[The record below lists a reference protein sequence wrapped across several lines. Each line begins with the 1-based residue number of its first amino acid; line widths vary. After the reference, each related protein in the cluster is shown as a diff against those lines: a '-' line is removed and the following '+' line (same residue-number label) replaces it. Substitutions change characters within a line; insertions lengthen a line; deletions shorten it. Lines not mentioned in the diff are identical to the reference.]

1 MKKLYYKSK
10 LLTYVLSILILV
22 ISSESLFSQSN
33 PEQLDAYELE
43 KEPLPKKKEDPFED
57 SNSKLKYFSINPG
70 LTLESVTV
78 DISGRGNNATMT
90 QKGPGE
96 FTWMLDVK
104 SRDFQISD
112 YVGIHLLIHN
122 SNFYLN
128 NQFVPQPAEV
138 SSAEEESS
146 SGGSVTGNRT
156 KQDVNTRMQ
165 GFYSMTMPILYF
177 GEEGSDSYRFG
188 LGFGPSNVRLNGQ
201 VDFQNPN
208 ITSTYLFSDISN
220 RENFLNNV
228 SAIQFLTGNI
238 SPTSGDPTVSY
249 LIGNLSSGNNL
260 EALGL
265 YFAANQLLKPDP
277 LAFYF
282 LSSSP
287 GLYTPLEALT
297 LASLSR
303 SQVNI
308 AKRNAFAFL
317 FYFET
322 PKFGPLKFRLSFG
335 GPIFKEN
342 GYTYEF
348 RTFHLALF
356 APIEF

>member
-1 MKKLYYKSK
+1 MKFIILKTFQRIF
-10 LLTYVLSILILV
+10 LLPLILIP
-22 ISSESLFSQSN
+22 ISISTLFAQGIPQENDSFN
-33 PEQLDAYELE
+33 LE
-43 KEPLPKKKEDPFED
+43 EKQNNQEIKDPFEK

-70 LTLESVTV
+70 VTLESVTV

-90 QKGPGE
+90 QEGPGE
-96 FTWMLDVK
+96 FTWMFDVK
-104 SRDFQISD
+104 SRDFQISQ
-112 YVGIHLLIHN
+112 YVGIHLLLHN

-128 NQFVPQPAEV
+128 NQFVARPAEF
-138 SSAEEESS
+138 SSPEEDSS
-146 SGGSVTGNRT
+146 TNSGPSGNRI

-165 GFYSMTMPILYF
+165 GFYSMTMPILYL
-177 GEEGSDSYRFG
+177 GEEGSDNYRLGF
-188 LGFGPSNVRLNGQ
+188 GFGPSNIRLNGQ

-208 ITSTYLFSDISN
+208 ISATYLLSDISN
-220 RENFLNNV
+220 RENFLNTV
-228 SAIQFLTGNI
+228 TTIQFLTGNI

-249 LIGNLSSGNNL
+249 LIGNLSTGRNL

-265 YFAANQLLKPDP
+265 YYAANDLLKPDP

-282 LSSSP
+282 LSSTP

-317 FYFET
+317 FFFET
-322 PKFGPLKFRLSFG
+322 PKFGPVKFRLSFG